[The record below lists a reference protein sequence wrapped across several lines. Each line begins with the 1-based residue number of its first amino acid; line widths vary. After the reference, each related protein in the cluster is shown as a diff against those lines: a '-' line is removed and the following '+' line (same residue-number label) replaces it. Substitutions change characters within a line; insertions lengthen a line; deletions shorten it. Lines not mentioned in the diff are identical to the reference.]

1 MSEKVELRPTRRE
14 RVLDGISGIAAFG
27 PMYLLVGISGIAL
40 AGAMSPAATQGQTDN
55 QPQYVNLPD
64 WNCKQSNQLGI
75 KDRGSLDFTRPQTS
89 VTEEILSITYPA
101 KRDDEDFYETI
112 LYENQGLQSGQI
124 LRYYS
129 EGNDECPLPY
139 EGAPIIK

>member
-1 MSEKVELRPTRRE
+1 MTEQLDRSPSRLGRALRLGVVG
-14 RVLDGISGIAAFG
+14 VLLAVPLTANRAKAAETTE
-27 PMYLLVGISGIAL
+27 PI
-40 AGAMSPAATQGQTDN
+40 
-55 QPQYVNLPD
+55 QPIYVNLPD

-89 VTEEILSITYPA
+89 VTAEILSITYPA
-101 KRDDEDFYETI
+101 KRGNEDFYETI

-129 EGNDECPLPY
+129 EGNEECPLPY
-139 EGAPIIK
+139 EGAPTIK